1 MRPKRLGW
9 IAVISV
15 AALAAGTA
23 APAAGAASTA
33 LAARTASHARP
44 AVLPRLSPAER
55 ALIRRQAPMTRA
67 SGLIRNAAGPV
78 GKGKG
83 YAGIEFRGDI
93 VQVWWNGHVPARV
106 AAAIG
111 KARRFARVEVR
122 QAAHSLAEL
131 LAASDR
137 LWAADGL
144 PHGGPLIGIRLPF
157 DGSGLT
163 AGVAA
168 GRAGTYRAPALPRVG
183 VPVGVTSM
191 TPLTL
196 TDTRCSDSAPFWG
209 GGAIYNATVAPIG
222 NPCGG
227 NSNTQYTCTAGF
239 AVTYGGN
246 QYLTIA
252 GHCGSVGDVFR
263 TPAGTTIG
271 TMAYKDQ
278 EHDLAL
284 IKASSAGWVWDGVPD
299 SSDFAEPVYGW
310 GDSFKGQALC
320 FSGAHSGAVCG
331 NTVDDQYSNLCGKDI
346 RGNAECFDGLVSMIG
361 GPYSQDGDSGSA
373 VFQLDGTAS
382 KDLAVGSITGI
393 MAVHSEGGLTRT
405 WTLFAPFS
413 TATQDWSGLNTLT
426 ASGDLFPPAVTV
438 LHNNTPTCPG
448 TQQYFSTHDGSGV
461 PIDWTYANGSNQC
474 VQVSY
479 TPTYTSASCSFD
491 FYVPNA
497 DATGNVDFKVGYT
510 VNGNPHTTTYVLN
523 ENPVSG
529 FTHVFTLANVFSVT
543 FGDNDGQKGTQIG
556 WGSNV
561 AASLRQTC

>member
-1 MRPKRLGW
+1 MQIRARRRAERPNLR
-9 IAVISV
+9 
-15 AALAAGTA
+15 
-23 APAAGAASTA
+23 APTGP
-33 LAARTASHARP
+33 AARTASHARL

-55 ALIRRQAPMTRA
+55 ALLRRQAPMTRA
-67 SGLIRNAAGPV
+67 GDLIRNAAGPV
-78 GKGKG
+78 GKGNG

-93 VQVWWNGHVPARV
+93 VQVWWRGHVPARV

-111 KARRFARVEVR
+111 KARTFARVEVR
-122 QAAHSLAEL
+122 PAAHSLAEL

-168 GRAGTYRAPALPRVG
+168 GRAATFRAADLPRVG
-183 VPVGVTSM
+183 VPVGVTGM
-191 TPLTL
+191 GPVTL

-209 GGAIYNATVAPIG
+209 GGAIYNVTVG
-222 NPCGG
+222 GTRSPCGG
-227 NSNTQYTCTAGF
+227 NSNTQYGCTAGF

-246 QYLTIA
+246 TYLTTA

-271 TMAYKDQ
+271 TMVYRDRQ
-278 EHDLAL
+278 HDLAL
-284 IKASSAGWVWDGVPD
+284 IKTSSAGWVWNGFPD
-299 SSDFAEPVYGW
+299 VSDFAEPVYGW
-310 GDSFKGQALC
+310 GNAFGNQILC
-320 FSGAHSGAVCG
+320 LSGATSGVICG
-331 NTVDDQYSNLCGKDI
+331 DTVKGAYGPLSVEDI
-346 RGNAECFDGLVSMIG
+346 RGNLYTVYGLIYMTNLPDG
-361 GPYSQDGDSGSA
+361 PFSQKGDSGGS
-373 VFQLDGTAS
+373 VFQLDGTGS
-382 KDLAVGSITGI
+382 KDLAVGSITG
-393 MAVHSEGGLTRT
+393 AVGDSENLRVTDE
-405 WTLFAPFS
+405 LFAPFG

-438 LHNNTPTCPG
+438 LHNNTTSCPG
-448 TQQYFSTHDGSGV
+448 TQQYFSTHDGNGV
-461 PIDWTYANGSNQC
+461 PIDWTYANGSYQC

-497 DATGNVDFKVGYT
+497 DATGNVDFKVAYT
-510 VNGNPHTTTYVLN
+510 VNGNPHSATYVLN

-529 FTHVFTLANVFSVT
+529 FTHVFTLANVVSVT